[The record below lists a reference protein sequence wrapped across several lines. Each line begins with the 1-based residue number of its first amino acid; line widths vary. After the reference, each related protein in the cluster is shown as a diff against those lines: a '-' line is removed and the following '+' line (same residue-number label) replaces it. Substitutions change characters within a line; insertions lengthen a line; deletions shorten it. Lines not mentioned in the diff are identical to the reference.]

1 MVKKLLTLTTF
12 IGFLFSM
19 NFFMSVKVRVIAKGI
34 FTSVAC
40 KGPLFRMNFLVFNN
54 I

>member
-34 FTSVAC
+34 VAC